1 VVEKGVP
8 IPDGEIVNEMS
19 KARKEAAKRK
29 SAAQKAATRAKKQ
42 RSANAVI
49 DEPNS
54 EQELLERGVRALS
67 SEDFTIAIKILR
79 EAIRLN
85 PQNPES
91 FISLG
96 IAYANMDQHD
106 FALAACEMAL
116 QIEPEHSIALENR
129 RSMLIALGLPNNTVV
144 KI

>member
-8 IPDGEIVNEMS
+8 IPDRELVNEMS

-29 SAAQKAATRAKKQ
+29 SAAQKAATRANKQ
-42 RSANAVI
+42 RSVNVTI

-96 IAYANMDQHD
+96 IAYANMGQHD

-129 RSMLIALGLPNNTVV
+129 RSMLVALGLPNNTVV

>member
-1 VVEKGVP
+1 MVEKGVP

-19 KARKEAAKRK
+19 KARKEAEKRK

-96 IAYANMDQHD
+96 IAYANMGQHD

-116 QIEPEHSIALENR
+116 QLEPEHSIALENR

>member
-1 VVEKGVP
+1 
-8 IPDGEIVNEMS
+8 MS

-29 SAAQKAATRAKKQ
+29 SAAQKAATRANKQ
-42 RSANAVI
+42 RSVNVTV
-49 DEPNS
+49 DELNP
-54 EQELLERGVRALS
+54 EQELLERGARALS

-96 IAYANMDQHD
+96 IAYANMGQHD
-106 FALAACEMAL
+106 FGLAACEMAL
-116 QIEPEHSIALENR
+116 QIDPEHSIALENR
-129 RSMLIALGLPNNTVV
+129 RSMLIALGLPNSTVV

>member
-1 VVEKGVP
+1 VEKGLP
-8 IPDGEIVNEMS
+8 IPDGELVNEMS

-29 SAAQKAATRAKKQ
+29 SAAQKAATRANKQ
-42 RSANAVI
+42 RSTNVTI
-49 DEPNS
+49 DEPNL
-54 EQELLERGVRALS
+54 EHELLERGARALS

-96 IAYANMDQHD
+96 IAYANMGQHD

-129 RSMLIALGLPNNTVV
+129 RSMLVALSLPNNTVV

>member
-1 VVEKGVP
+1 MEKGVP
-8 IPDGEIVNEMS
+8 IPDGELVNEMS

-29 SAAQKAATRAKKQ
+29 SVAQKAATLANKQ
-42 RSANAVI
+42 RSADEII
-49 DEPNS
+49 DESNS
-54 EQELLERGVRALS
+54 EQKLLERGGTALTS
-67 SEDFTIAIKILR
+67 GDFTIAIKVLR

-96 IAYANMDQHD
+96 TAYANMGQHD
-106 FALAACEMAL
+106 FALAAIEMAL
-116 QIEPEHSIALENR
+116 QIDPEHAIALESR
-129 RSMLIALGLPNNTVV
+129 RSMLIALGLPNSTVV